1 MDISG
6 AQVAYPVNVN
16 VDSEATINFNRISNV
31 ETLISEPNLIPLD
44 IGVNDIS
51 IISWAS
57 NQNIDWICYSSND
70 NILYIGDTVKWSFNF
85 GK

>member
-16 VDSEATINFNRISNV
+16 VDSETTINFNRISNV

-51 IISWAS
+51 IIS
-57 NQNIDWICYSSND
+57 
-70 NILYIGDTVKWSFNF
+70 
-85 GK
+85 